1 VFTSKVDALVL
12 YMAQLK
18 ERIEYEQQQRGE
30 LMRTYEQSLNT
41 GVVKLGQEAQDLSQ
55 NYLVRE
61 ISLVVARQL
70 MKQNGGQLDGLP
82 QQQLD

>member
-1 VFTSKVDALVL
+1 MFTSKVDALVL

-41 GVVKLGQEAQDLSQ
+41 GFVKLGQEAQDLSQ

-70 MKQNGGQLDGLP
+70 MKQNGGQLEGLP

>member
-55 NYLVRE
+55 NHLVRE

-70 MKQNGGQLDGLP
+70 MKQNGGQLEGLP

>member
-70 MKQNGGQLDGLP
+70 MKQNGGQLEGLP

>member
-1 VFTSKVDALVL
+1 MFTSKVDALVL

-70 MKQNGGQLDGLP
+70 MKQNGGQLEGLP